1 MIGRQM
7 KKLATFVAS
16 ALLVLAILLPGAASA
31 QSSTCQAY
39 NPQTCGV
46 TTTTSTSPTGTV
58 SSVTTSTLPFTGL
71 DIALLVAGGVVLMG
85 AGFLVRVASR
95 RLSD

>member
-1 MIGRQM
+1 
-7 KKLATFVAS
+7 
-16 ALLVLAILLPGAASA
+16 
-31 QSSTCQAY
+31 
-39 NPQTCGV
+39 
-46 TTTTSTSPTGTV
+46 V

>member
-1 MIGRQM
+1 
-7 KKLATFVAS
+7 
-16 ALLVLAILLPGAASA
+16 
-31 QSSTCQAY
+31 
-39 NPQTCGV
+39 
-46 TTTTSTSPTGTV
+46 
-58 SSVTTSTLPFTGL
+58 VTTSTLPFTGL